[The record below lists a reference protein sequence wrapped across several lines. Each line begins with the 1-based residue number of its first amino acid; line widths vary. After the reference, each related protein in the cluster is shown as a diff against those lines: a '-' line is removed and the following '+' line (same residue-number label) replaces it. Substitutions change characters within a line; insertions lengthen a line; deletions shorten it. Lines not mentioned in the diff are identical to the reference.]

1 MRSIW
6 FSYHI
11 PKTGGQ
17 TLRNHLHTTLGE
29 DGYLHLGKWDVGDKT
44 VRPEDPAEVDQTVR
58 ASMSAVGGH
67 PLHRRHRSLF
77 PNRELRE
84 VIFVREPARRIISL
98 YNFRLGRAVKADEP
112 FPSFEGWLSTR
123 PNNPQTKFAARRLG
137 LHHKHHLNTLV
148 HEFDRLWF
156 AGVTERLDDALPLI
170 LSSMGL
176 PPTIP
181 PRANLAP
188 TDGPGLVSP
197 DPALMER
204 LRAENTDDVAL
215 HRICL
220 ALHDRNMVRLQR
232 ALDP

>member
-1 MRSIW
+1 MRPIW

-29 DGYLHLGKWDVGDKT
+29 DGYLHLGKWDVGDRT

-67 PLHRRHRSLF
+67 PLHRRQRSLF
-77 PNRELRE
+77 PGRQLRE
-84 VIFVREPARRIISL
+84 TAFVREPARRLISH
-98 YNFRLGRAVKADEP
+98 YNFSLSRAAEADEP
-112 FPSFEGWLSTR
+112 FPTFDDWLSNISKNFQCR
-123 PNNPQTKFAARRLG
+123 WIAGRLG
-137 LHHKHHLNTLV
+137 LRRGSRLNTLV

-156 AGVTERLDDALPLI
+156 ASVTERLDDALPLI

-188 TDGPGLVSP
+188 TDVPGLVSP

>member
-29 DGYLHLGKWDVGDKT
+29 DGYLHLGKWDVGDRT

-84 VIFVREPARRIISL
+84 VIFVREP
-98 YNFRLGRAVKADEP
+98 
-112 FPSFEGWLSTR
+112 
-123 PNNPQTKFAARRLG
+123 ARRLG

-188 TDGPGLVSP
+188 TDVPGLVSP